1 MKNIV
6 YLLVLFRIIDIA
18 IGSRKS
24 AKFISETV
32 INRPDISKYRKIG
45 TSSYFGLFGQNS
57 KAKCTIVC
65 LHENDCISVHMDG
78 GACVFGA
85 SGDVTSFKDGEEAH
99 PVGGR
104 KILVKRMS

>member
-45 TSSYFGLFGQNS
+45 TISYFGLFGQNS

-78 GACVFGA
+78 GARVVEWLGGFRDFTRPQRVV
-85 SGDVTSFKDGEEAH
+85 SGQDL
-99 PVGGR
+99 R
-104 KILVKRMS
+104 KRKT